1 MFADPLSLTS
11 ALPPNPDAAG
21 GHEPVLVNE
30 VLSFVP
36 PTAKLIV
43 DATAG
48 RGGHARAL
56 LEHCPQAELLAV
68 DRDPD
73 AVAAV
78 TASLAPFGSRVLTKH
93 LAFSELPHHVLA
105 GSVDFILADLGMSSP
120 QLNEAG
126 RGFSFSQDGPLDM
139 RMDPTGGGRTAADIV
154 NRARPEEL
162 LAILREYG
170 EEPFAPRIVKALV
183 AARGSEPIRRTER
196 LAKIVAGAVPAKFHR
211 RGYHPATQV
220 FQALRIA
227 VNDELGELERLL
239 ACAPD
244 LLSAGGRIAVIAFH
258 SLEDRRV
265 KEAFRT
271 WENPCICPPQ
281 LPRCI
286 CGRQPIGA
294 RLTKRPVTAGD
305 AEQARNPRSRS
316 AKLRVF
322 EKR

>member
-1 MFADPLSLTS
+1 MFADPLALTS
-11 ALPPNPDAAG
+11 ALPPIAASAG

-36 PTAKLIV
+36 ATAQLIV

-48 RGGHARAL
+48 RGGHALAL
-56 LEHCPQAELLAV
+56 LERFPQAEVLAV
-68 DRDPD
+68 DRDPG

-78 TASLAPFGSRVLTKH
+78 TGSLAAFGPRVLAKH
-93 LAFSELPHHVLA
+93 LPFSELPHHVLA
-105 GSVDFILADLGMSSP
+105 GSVDFLLADLGTSSP
-120 QLNEAG
+120 QLDEAE

-139 RMDPTGGGRTAADIV
+139 RMDPTAGGRTAADWV

-162 LAILREYG
+162 LSILRTFG
-170 EEPFAPRIVKALV
+170 EEPFASRIVKALV
-183 AARGSEPIRRTER
+183 AERRKEPITRTGR
-196 LAKIVAGAVPAKFHR
+196 LARIVAGAVPAKFHR

-244 LLSAGGRIAVIAFH
+244 LLSVGGRMAVIAFH

-265 KEAFRT
+265 KDAFRA
-271 WENPCICPPQ
+271 WEQPCTCPPD
-281 LPRCI
+281 LPRCV

-294 RLTKRPVTAGD
+294 RLTKRPVTAGED
-305 AEQARNPRSRS
+305 EQARNPRSRS